1 MYIVKELDNGASS
14 RSLDECTRDTI
25 THATLMLMILT
36 DLIAFWGRERESERE
51 RLRESE
57 TEKEKARAREIE
69 R

>member
-36 DLIAFWGRERESERE
+36 YLIAFWGRERERE
-51 RLRESE
+51 RDLVAVSDYSHGWLLL
-57 TEKEKARAREIE
+57 ALCL
-69 R
+69 